1 MNICIANRG
10 LSALK
15 FIISMREWLS
25 NEPNAYNV
33 RLFGFITPTD
43 ISCRYK
49 YITLLDTPI
58 YTDNE
63 AIYTDMDDIIRN
75 CQKNGITHL
84 FPGWGYLSENEV
96 FVQKLHEAGIVFL
109 GPTFDNMHAIGNRQS
124 TDIR

>member
-25 NEPNAYNV
+25 NEPNAYNI

-75 CQKNGITHL
+75 CQKIGITHL
-84 FPGWGYLSENEV
+84 FPELVILVV
-96 FVQKLHEAGIVFL
+96 FGMVFKQKHMPKTIQF
-109 GPTFDNMHAIGNRQS
+109 
-124 TDIR
+124 